1 MEKWSEKG
9 HSTRAVQATPAQAFR
24 QPFSA
29 CSRWNTGADS
39 RSLRLLQPLVPGASD
54 RPHDRCA
61 PVMPIAT
68 PMSESPPSCRLT
80 TPTMKRS
87 WPACS
92 DPPGQR
98 HDKRKTPPCGSVF
111 LESGAGNETR
121 TRDLNLGKVALYQL
135 SYSRRFRSTCVEGAL
150 LCRYCCTA
158 STGIFTGIA
167 GGVQALRTDT
177 SGSQATAVEVD
188 LLGDAPRGPR
198 VQQCVERPVGLQMVH
213 RPAQQALAME
223 CRRHLPRHPFRFRPL
238 PTQIAGNRLDD
249 RPAVP
254 PRGVDAAGGQR
265 RDDACRVAGQD
276 H

>member
-80 TPTMKRS
+80 TPTMKMS

-98 HDKRKTPPCGSVF
+98 HDKRKTPPCGSVL

-121 TRDLNLGKVALYQL
+121 IHGPNLGKVAVEAADCVMYEWHRHPNQRPAPAGIPSHCFHFGKIAWTAPHQSLMVHAP
-135 SYSRRFRSTCVEGAL
+135 SSRIQRWRFQSIKSCFCWPPTVSGRSSFQHFREAML
-150 LCRYCCTA
+150 K
-158 STGIFTGIA
+158 
-167 GGVQALRTDT
+167 LR
-177 SGSQATAVEVD
+177 
-188 LLGDAPRGPR
+188 
-198 VQQCVERPVGLQMVH
+198 GLQH
-213 RPAQQALAME
+213 S
-223 CRRHLPRHPFRFRPL
+223 
-238 PTQIAGNRLDD
+238 
-249 RPAVP
+249 
-254 PRGVDAAGGQR
+254 GQ
-265 RDDACRVAGQD
+265 
-276 H
+276 

>member
-29 CSRWNTGADS
+29 CSRRNTGADS

-54 RPHDRCA
+54 RSHDRCA
-61 PVMPIAT
+61 PRHADCDTNVGIA
-68 PMSESPPSCRLT
+68 PSCRLT
-80 TPTMKRS
+80 TPTMKMS

-135 SYSRRFRSTCVEGAL
+135 SYSRLGGEILPVPRMASSGFFGA
-150 LCRYCCTA
+150 CEAPCTA
-158 STGIFTGIA
+158 YPCMAWIYYSVSA
-167 GGVQALRTDT
+167 
-177 SGSQATAVEVD
+177 
-188 LLGDAPRGPR
+188 
-198 VQQCVERPVGLQMVH
+198 
-213 RPAQQALAME
+213 
-223 CRRHLPRHPFRFRPL
+223 
-238 PTQIAGNRLDD
+238 N
-249 RPAVP
+249 
-254 PRGVDAAGGQR
+254 
-265 RDDACRVAGQD
+265 
-276 H
+276 